1 MAPPKYTLHY
11 FDMAGRAEPL
21 RLAFAVCGVEFTDR
35 RFARD
40 EWPEVKA
47 SGFPPYGHVPVLEVE
62 TEDGKKE
69 VIAEFSAIM
78 AYIVAAHGAAG
89 GMARTDPLDIARV
102 EEIRSATDAMVSKIS
117 PTMWEKDEEKKVA
130 MRAELASTTL
140 PRYLAAIDARLQ
152 DSGYVSGDTL
162 TAADINLEE
171 AVAWLSK
178 GILDGIP
185 TTIVDAYPR
194 VLKCAANVRDH
205 PRVVAWHK
213 SRT

>member
-1 MAPPKYTLHY
+1 MSYTLHY
-11 FDMAGRAEPL
+11 FNFSGR
-21 RLAFAVCGVEFTDR
+21 G
-35 RFARD
+35 
-40 EWPEVKA
+40 
-47 SGFPPYGHVPVLEVE
+47 EVE
-62 TEDGKKE
+62 KGGSKS
-69 VIAEFSAIM
+69 VIAESSATM
-78 AYIVAAHGAAG
+78 AYIVATHGAAG
-89 GMARTDPLDIARV
+89 GMARTAPLDIARV

-117 PTMWEKDEEKKVA
+117 PTMWEKDEEKKMA

-152 DSGYVSGDTL
+152 DSGYVCGDTV

-171 AVAWLSK
+171 AVAWLTK

-213 SRT
+213 SRA